1 MRVISR
7 KIVYIFELIFD
18 IIYKKE
24 RTMNNFKLTDDR
36 RAKYKEIVDK
46 MNLTELI
53 GQVMCLGNPAKKS
66 YEEFRAFC
74 KKRKPGGFYVAG
86 VEGEKIKEYT
96 KIANEECP
104 VPVIVS
110 ADIEHGPGEGLPN
123 QAFIPNAMGLG
134 ACDDSELIE
143 DACEKIAKICRNN
156 GIHWTF
162 SPVVDLNVNP
172 DNPESNT
179 RSISDNPDR
188 VIKLASAQMKGFQK
202 SGHMVVT
209 AKHFPGQGTDD
220 RNTHFVTALN
230 PYSRRKWMKTYGK
243 VYKEMIK
250 QGVPSIMIG
259 HIALPSFEKEFDD
272 FFGAQSASLSKA
284 LMTDLL
290 KKKLGFDGC
299 IVSDAMCMIGLASR
313 YPTEELI
320 VRFFNAGGDM
330 YLFPLE
336 CEFDYLE
343 KAVNDGVVSIDRLK
357 DAAIRVLYLKDR
369 ARIFENQEQIEE
381 ETKGEIDVEESANK
395 IAEKSIK
402 VLKNMNGTIPFDIK
416 KGKKVL
422 FLNMLEN
429 FYHDKAKGDEFKAL
443 REEFIKEGF
452 EVKEIFVPTYEQV
465 KQERDKHDL
474 ILLNARFSS
483 ADYHGGSLRVAWD
496 NIMVLWHAHVLQHPN
511 VIMTS
516 FGDPYK
522 IREFPYM
529 KEYINAFS
537 DCDATQRAVAK
548 VILGK
553 IKAQGK
559 NPVSLKPYFEIE
571 K

>member
-1 MRVISR
+1 MTNFR
-7 KIVYIFELIFD
+7 LTA
-18 IIYKKE
+18 E
-24 RTMNNFKLTDDR
+24 RRL
-36 RAKYKEIVDK
+36 KYQEIVDK
-46 MNLTELI
+46 MSVVELV
-53 GQVMCLGNPAKKS
+53 GQVMCLGNPHKKS
-66 YEEFRAFC
+66 YEEFREFC
-74 KKRKPGGFYVAG
+74 SKRKPGGFYVADL
-86 VEGEKIKEYT
+86 EKDVVKEYI
-96 KIANEECP
+96 KIANEECS

-110 ADIEHGPGEGLPN
+110 ADVEHGPGEAVPN
-123 QAFIPNAMGLG
+123 ETFIPNAMGLG
-134 ACDDSELIE
+134 ACDDSNLIE
-143 DACEKIAKICRNN
+143 ETCEKISKICRQN
-156 GIHWTF
+156 GISWTF

-179 RSISDNPDR
+179 RSISDDPDR
-188 VIKLASAQMKGFQK
+188 VIKIATAQMKGFQK
-202 SGHMVVT
+202 NGHLVVT

-220 RNTHFVTALN
+220 RNTHFVTAIN
-230 PYSRRKWMKTYGK
+230 PYSRRKWLKTYGK
-243 VYKEMIK
+243 VYKAMIK
-250 QGVPSIMIG
+250 EGVPSIMIG

-272 FFGAQSASLSKA
+272 FHGAQTASLSKA

-313 YPTEELI
+313 YPIDELI

-336 CEFDYLE
+336 KEIDRLIE
-343 KAVNDGVVSIDRLK
+343 AVNSGEVSIDRIK

-369 ARIFENQEQIEE
+369 ARLFENQEKIDEE
-381 ETKGEIDVEESANK
+381 IKEKVDLESSANA
-395 IAEKSIK
+395 IADKSIK
-402 VLKNMNGTIPFDIK
+402 VLRNMNGTIPFDIK

-452 EVKEIFVPTYEQV
+452 EVKEIFVPTYDQV

-483 ADYHGGSLRVAWD
+483 ANYHGGSLRVAWD
-496 NIMVLWHAHVLQHPN
+496 NIMVLWHAHVLGHPN